1 MSKSSSKER
10 AAAESVFERHMKRE
24 AEIAGALA
32 QEAAR
37 HAAVIN
43 NMHRLKAL
51 RLARNEK
58 HNSTS
63 EPASKI
69 DG

>member
-1 MSKSSSKER
+1 MSKFKSKQP
-10 AAAESVFERHMKRE
+10 ATAETVFDRKTKRE
-24 AEIAGALA
+24 AEIASALT

-58 HNSTS
+58 HNSSS

-69 DG
+69 EA